1 MKKFIPLTAAAAAVI
16 IAGMFLFT
24 AGLPKQRTEAVPSVQ
39 PSFHTPVSARCRTD
53 IPMRT
58 TDLSLF
64 NFEKGSRALQI
75 MKEVAACKKIRASE
89 IEYYNLLPEEIKQL
103 THEEACAR
111 YEQLCR
117 MGYDDIYNADIS
129 ANEKNEL
136 LEKRNNLNSHLYFY
150 IRLTA
155 VGKDYLADRFEA
167 VEGVAKGWQTEYG
180 YNQDG
185 EPEYPEN
192 NPLGKRCLYT
202 ADFIL
207 ELTKQELEQSGD
219 TEYALYEL
227 DCLEGYML
235 SMMERVFL
243 PDDDPFSETDAL
255 RAQLDGGKSIP
266 EVFGQYADR
275 RYREY

>member
-1 MKKFIPLTAAAAAVI
+1 MKNTQKWLLIVFTALTLAVVST
-16 IAGMFLFT
+16 AVLA
-24 AGLPKQRTEAVPSVQ
+24 AGLPQETGSAALPKT
-39 PSFHTPVSARCRTD
+39 TPERRTD

-64 NFEKGSRALQI
+64 RLEKGSRALQI
-75 MKEVAACKKIRASE
+75 MKEVVACKKIRASE

-167 VEGVAKGWQTEYG
+167 VEGVAKG
-180 YNQDG
+180 
-185 EPEYPEN
+185 
-192 NPLGKRCLYT
+192 
-202 ADFIL
+202 
-207 ELTKQELEQSGD
+207 
-219 TEYALYEL
+219 
-227 DCLEGYML
+227 
-235 SMMERVFL
+235 
-243 PDDDPFSETDAL
+243 
-255 RAQLDGGKSIP
+255 
-266 EVFGQYADR
+266 
-275 RYREY
+275 